1 MKNLP
6 AQCSRSSSLMGTV
19 KSLVWSNWKV
29 IESRWRASSVSG
41 LTTGGTTI
49 VSPWLQNV
57 YWQNTKCDRD
67 SGSPEACFI
76 LTWIAYQHQWNY
88 KFLVPKLDK
97 SIYNTQMIT
106 GEILGFCFSFESYVA
121 NITVCVF
128 HHMRL
133 NIKIRLTQKAR

>member
-1 MKNLP
+1 
-6 AQCSRSSSLMGTV
+6 MGMV

-67 SGSPEACFI
+67 RGSPEACFI
-76 LTWIAYQHQWNY
+76 LTCIAYQHHWNC

-97 SIYNTQMIT
+97 SIYNTQIKNNIW
-106 GEILGFCFSFESYVA
+106 GNSRFYFSFESYVA
-121 NITVCVF
+121 NITVWVWIHSTTMLLLLILSCNSSLHF
-128 HHMRL
+128 
-133 NIKIRLTQKAR
+133 